1 MKRLPGF
8 YAAYTPANTY
18 HMTATKLAPR
28 PTSPKSSAPRE
39 QVFDAFRRWGYLQA
53 QLDPLEQYL
62 SPEDV
67 PELNFSG
74 PDAEEARSYYCS
86 TVGAEFMHI
95 PSAERRQ
102 WIAERLETN
111 ALAADEAV
119 QHRILELLTRAD
131 IFEQVIQ
138 SRYLG
143 TKRFSLEG
151 VTALIPFLDELLH
164 RAAEY
169 GAQKSVMAMSHRG
182 RLSVM
187 VNTFGKFAA
196 DIFSKFEDVNPRSI
210 LGGGDVKYHVG
221 ATGTFLARNGESI
234 ALHLVSNPSHLEA
247 VDPVAMGRA
256 RAKQARYGAD
266 GIARVLP
273 VIIHGDAAFAGQGIW
288 AETMNLASIDG
299 FSVGGTIQI
308 IVNNLIG
315 FTAEPDESNSTR
327 FSSDLSK
334 RLPVPIFHVNAE
346 DAEAVVRIAALA
358 AEYRHTFH
366 SDVVVDLIGFTA
378 EPDESNST
386 RFSSDLAKR
395 LPVPIFHVN
404 AEDAEAVVRIAALAA
419 EYRHTFHSD
428 VVVDLIGYRRHGHS
442 EVDDPTITQPLR
454 YNRIKAHKPLYEIYA
469 KRTGIDISGRVKELQ
484 AEFTDA
490 QKKATTMQKMPTLAQ
505 LPDYWSAYKGGPYRA
520 EYEVETGLTR
530 EQITNLSQGLTSH
543 PESFHIHP
551 KIAKLLEQRAE
562 MGRGE
567 RAVDYGMAE
576 ALAFGSLVTAG
587 VSVRLSGQD
596 SQRGTFNQRHSVLID
611 IENEQPYIPLSH
623 LAKEQA
629 PFDVYNS
636 ILSEAGVLGF
646 EYGYSRDY
654 PETLVLWEAQF
665 GDFANGGQIVIDQFI
680 SAGEDKWGLLSGLV
694 LLLPHGYEGQG
705 PEHSSARI
713 ERYLQLTAH
722 DNIQVCQ
729 PSTAAQYF
737 HLLRRQALRK
747 WRKPLIVFAPKS
759 MLRHPDAVSPI
770 EDFTRPHFLNVLPET
785 GIQSAKRLLICT
797 GKIGHELRVER
808 QKRNDTTTG
817 IIFLDQLYPWPQ
829 AELKAAIDAHPDA
842 HEIVWVQEEP
852 QNMGAQWYVMP
863 RLRRLASD
871 RQVLSV
877 KRSEAA
883 SPATGSAKA
892 HEMEQRTLIEL
903 ALSSGLQEK
912 VSK

>member
-1 MKRLPGF
+1 
-8 YAAYTPANTY
+8 
-18 HMTATKLAPR
+18 MTATKLAPR
-28 PTSPKSSAPRE
+28 PTDAQSLTQRE

-62 SPEDV
+62 SPERI
-67 PELNFSG
+67 PELNLSG
-74 PDAEEARSYYCS
+74 PDADEARGYYCS

-95 PSAERRQ
+95 PSAERRK

-111 ALAADEAV
+111 PLAADEAV

-164 RAAEY
+164 RAAEH
-169 GAQKSVMAMSHRG
+169 GVQKSVMAMSHRG

-187 VNTFGKFAA
+187 VNTFGKSAA
-196 DIFSKFEDVNPRSI
+196 DIFSKFEDVDPRSI

-221 ATGTFLARNGESI
+221 ATGTFLTRNGESI

-247 VDPVAMGRA
+247 VDPVVMGRA
-256 RAKQARYGAD
+256 RAKQTRYGAD
-266 GIARVLP
+266 GVNRVLP

-327 FSSDLSK
+327 F
-334 RLPVPIFHVNAE
+334 A
-346 DAEAVVRIAALA
+346 
-358 AEYRHTFH
+358 
-366 SDVVVDLIGFTA
+366 
-378 EPDESNST
+378 
-386 RFSSDLAKR
+386 SDLAKR

-404 AEDAEAVVRIAALAA
+404 AEDAEAVIRIAALAA

-454 YNRIKAHKPLYEIYA
+454 YNRIKNHAPLYEIYA
-469 KRTGIDISGRVKELQ
+469 KQTGADISARVKELQ

-490 QKKATTMQKMPTLAQ
+490 QKRATTMQKIPTLAQ
-505 LPDYWSAYKGGPYRA
+505 LPEYWSAYKGGPHKA
-520 EYEVETGLTR
+520 EYEVETGLDR
-530 EQITNLSQGLTSH
+530 ETVATLSQGLSSY
-543 PESFHIHP
+543 PESFHVHP
-551 KIAKLLEQRAE
+551 KIKKLLEQRAE

-567 RAVDYGMAE
+567 RPFDYGMAE
-576 ALAFGSLVTAG
+576 ALAFGSLVKAG
-587 VSVRLSGQD
+587 VPVRLSGQD

-611 IENEQPYIPLSH
+611 IENEQPYIPLNH

-680 SAGEDKWGLLSGLV
+680 SAGEDKWGLLSGLT

-713 ERYLQLTAH
+713 ERYLQLAAH
-722 DNIQVCQ
+722 DNIQICQ

-747 WRKPLIVFAPKS
+747 WRKPLIVFTPKS
-759 MLRHPDAVSPI
+759 MLRHPDAISPI
-770 EDFTRPHFLNVLPET
+770 ADFSRPQFLNVIPET
-785 GIQSAKRLLICT
+785 EIQDAKRLLLCT

-808 QKRNDTTTG
+808 QKRKDTTTG
-817 IIFLDQLYPWPQ
+817 IIFLEQLYPWPE
-829 AELKAAIDAHPDA
+829 AELTAAIEAHPNA
-842 HEIVWVQEEP
+842 HEVVWVQEEP
-852 QNMGAQWYVMP
+852 VNMGAQWYVMP
-863 RLRRLASD
+863 RLRRVARD
-871 RQVLSV
+871 RQVFSV

-892 HEMEQRTLIEL
+892 HDLEQKTLIEL

-912 VSK
+912 VAR